1 MGEIKAMI
9 KKITQLI
16 HTKSVTLSAIIIASL
31 LLGDFSSSEAT
42 SRPTYVHDTASIIDP
57 YYKSVLEEYLRAIDL
72 ATSAEIV
79 IYTIPSFD
87 RHGIMKDGHEI
98 ADRDMLANYLFN
110 EVSLNGIKGI
120 GKKDKDNGILI
131 LYSLK
136 SDSAGGSMRLEIG
149 RGLEGNI
156 TDGTAGN
163 ILDSYLVPARELYQ
177 STGNRTVLNEAL
189 LNTVLAI
196 GQHIGYST
204 TDPKY
209 QLDKPSK
216 SGDNFIE
223 IILPIMLFS
232 IIIIIAIAIFARK
245 KDGVD
250 GTVAAL

>member
-1 MGEIKAMI
+1 MI

-42 SRPTYVHDTASIIDP
+42 SRPTYVHDTVSIIDP

-87 RHGIMKDGHEI
+87 GHGIMKDGHEI

-163 ILDSYLVPARELYQ
+163 ILDSYLVPARELDQ
-177 STGNRTVLNEAL
+177 STGNRTVLNDAL
-189 LNTVLAI
+189 LNTALAI

-209 QLDKPSK
+209 QLDKPSQ

-250 GTVAAL
+250 GTVVAL